1 MKNIIIAKILKSNPL
16 SKKLSIYTV
25 DIGNKQIQI
34 VSGAPNATENM
45 YTVVAL
51 PGAKLTNLT
60 GKNLTVTEKTFL
72 GKKSEGVFCSG
83 KELNIN
89 EDHSGIL
96 QLDKYYTIGDEFDT
110 NKISQNPRWMKYIN
124 ISQINKPQMD
134 VIIDE
139 SKIDDVLTR
148 GIKEVLPNHDLLK
161 QQMMNGKRLRLY
173 TGIDPTANFIHM
185 GHYIWMKKLAKFQEL
200 GHEVIF
206 LIGGFTAMIGD
217 PDKKYSREPLTKEK
231 VWENFQSYKK
241 TASKILNFD
250 WKPNPITILNNYDWL
265 SKITLEDWL
274 QIMGSVTMQH
284 MLSHDMF
291 KTRLAEQKPIRLN
304 EMNYPLMQGFDGVAM
319 QVDLELGGSDQTFNM
334 LTGRILSKELINK
347 EKQVI
352 TLKLLTDN
360 SGKKMGKTT
369 GNAISSKDSA
379 NDIYGK
385 IMSWSDNMIFQ
396 GIESLTDF
404 DLIKY
409 SKANISKDPMKY
421 KKELAY
427 DIVKTIYSTNDADI
441 AKQNFI
447 DTVQNQSIPEDIT
460 SILADVLIK
469 KANNTNISL
478 KNLLTLTNLTNSNS
492 DAKRLIKN
500 GAVEVDKVKEIDPN
514 KLIDIK
520 SISLI
525 KAGKR
530 NWIKIIN

>member
-1 MKNIIIAKILKSNPL
+1 MKNIVIAKILQSKKL
-16 SKKLSIYTV
+16 SKKLSVYTV
-25 DIGNKQIQI
+25 DIGTKQIQI
-34 VSGAPNATENM
+34 VSGAPNAIVNIF
-45 YTVVAL
+45 TVVAL
-51 PGAKLTNLT
+51 PSATLTNLT
-60 GKNLTVTEKTFL
+60 GETLTITEKTFL
-72 GKKSEGVFCSG
+72 GEKSEGVFCSG
-83 KELNIN
+83 KELSIN
-89 EDHSGIL
+89 ENHSGIL
-96 QLDKYYTIGDEFDT
+96 ELDQYYNIGDEFDA

-124 ISQINKPQMD
+124 ISKVNTPQMD
-134 VIIDE
+134 VLVDE
-139 SKIDDVLTR
+139 VKIEDVLTR
-148 GIKEVLPNHDLLK
+148 GIKEILPSYKLLK
-161 QQMMNGKRLRLY
+161 KQMMNGKRIRIY

-250 WKPNPITILNNYDWL
+250 WQSNPITILNNYDWL

-291 KTRLAEQKPIRLN
+291 KTRLKEQKPIRLN

-319 QVDLELGGSDQTFNM
+319 EVDVELGGSDQTFNM

-396 GIESLTDF
+396 GFESLTDF

-409 SKANISKDPMKY
+409 SEKNISTNPMKY

-427 DIVKTIYSTNDADI
+427 DIVKTIYDI
-441 AKQNFI
+441 DTATKAEQHFI
-447 DTVQNQSIPEDIT
+447 DTVQNQSIPDDIKT
-460 SILADVLIK
+460 ISLVNLINKIKNTDIL
-469 KANNTNISL
+469 L
-478 KNLLTLTNLTNSNS
+478 KNLLTLTNLTSSNS
-492 DAKRLIKN
+492 DAKRLIKS
-500 GAVEVDKVKEIDPN
+500 GAVEIDEIKITDPN
-514 KLIDIK
+514 KLIHIK
-520 SISLI
+520 NISLI